1 LNERNPTSRVR
12 ALGSE
17 HLSDLPR
24 LPRDEGGPVFA
35 EPWQAQA
42 FALAVKLS
50 EQGHFTWKE
59 WAAALANELQAA
71 ARRGEPDDG
80 SRYYEHWLAALES
93 LVTAKGLSDPA
104 ALLTRKEAWAAAYR
118 NTPHGQ
124 PVELLQS
131 RVPDARWL
139 LIGLA
144 CTFATYW
151 LLQQASVEPTGEGGI
166 VLPPLGFA
174 ASAGLG
180 TVLGMRHALEPDHL
194 AAVSTLMTGERSS
207 AKAAWLGAWWGLGH
221 TLTLFTAGALLVV
234 LHAEMPAIVTQALEI
249 CVALLLI
256 GFGMRAIHH
265 GARRVPKGPTHS
277 HKKPTKGSALDL
289 PAELSV
295 GSQSLLARFARL
307 GPLCGSQ
314 RVRNSR
320 NEPHSGPEALSPFQ
334 VDRWT
339 LARPLLVGAVHG
351 LAGSG
356 ALTALVVTT
365 LPSTAT
371 RLAYLMLFGV
381 GSTLGMVVLSGLL
394 GWPIARLGTHHVC
407 VRTLSLAVGCV
418 STALGLHWVYPFM
431 EGALRR

>member
-1 LNERNPTSRVR
+1 MTTLSELSP

-17 HLSDLPR
+17 HLSTLPR

-80 SRYYEHWLAALES
+80 SRYYEHWLAALET
-93 LVTAKGLSDPA
+93 LVTAKGLADPN
-104 ALLTRKEAWAAAYR
+104 ALRTRKEAWAAAYR

-124 PVELLQS
+124 PIELLES
-131 RVPDARWL
+131 RMPQARWIL
-139 LIGLA
+139 FGFV

-151 LLQQASVEPTGEGGI
+151 MLRQTSAESISEPAF
-166 VLPPLGFA
+166 VLPHLGFA

-234 LHAEMPAIVTQALEI
+234 LQAQMPTIVSQLLEI
-249 CVALLLI
+249 CVLLLLV
-256 GFGMRAIHH
+256 GFGVRAIYL

-277 HKKPTKGSALDL
+277 HERPKAS
-289 PAELSV
+289 
-295 GSQSLLARFARL
+295 
-307 GPLCGSQ
+307 
-314 RVRNSR
+314 
-320 NEPHSGPEALSPFQ
+320 SPFWA
-334 VDRWT
+334 DRWT
-339 LARPLLVGAVHG
+339 LTRPLFVGAVHG

-356 ALTALVVTT
+356 ALAALVVTT
-365 LPSTAT
+365 LPSAGT
-371 RLAYLMLFGV
+371 RLAYLILFGI
-381 GSTLGMVVLSGLL
+381 GSTAGMVVLSGLL
-394 GWPIARLGTHHVC
+394 GWPLARMGADHVC
-407 VRTLSLAVGCV
+407 RRTFSLAAGSV
-418 STALGLHWVYPFM
+418 STALGLFWGYPFI
-431 EGALRR
+431 EGLFH